1 MCSQQRAEISRQVL
15 HRPRLDFVVVKLN
28 PIRRLDVAK
37 MTNGLE
43 MTPAT
48 NLKDQPPFRLIIL
61 GAGFS
66 QPARLPLGDEL
77 LELTRRRIGLHSKAL
92 EDEIEQWR
100 HMYPEEQISLERVL
114 AYSHHKHYLGLQ
126 GANEW
131 HSHGSV
137 AIVQARRA
145 IQEILTEAMP
155 ERIPEV
161 YRDFASRLTPHDTII
176 TFNYDTLLERAL
188 DAIGKPYSLAP
199 EWWLSEPH
207 TEEGLSHVNLLKVH
221 GSVDWYDRKPY
232 DDYMSEQGQYY
243 DKGLQPQDPIFGPNP
258 RVRAE
263 PLLRGR
269 PDKEM
274 GKRIIPRVVRVPDYR
289 ELLYVRDE
297 LNRGFVVPFMLPL
310 AHDKILGH
318 EPVLDFWWSLQ
329 RIVGH
334 ETSSITMIGYSMPKH
349 DQYAYEAIGAIF
361 MEYQK
366 LYDTK
371 ATFMLEHTRKPIQII
386 NKAESAQAI
395 MEDLPFMDSSKS
407 RIWHR
412 GFSPQSITW
421 AFG

>member
-1 MCSQQRAEISRQVL
+1 MTSR
-15 HRPRLDFVVVKLN
+15 
-28 PIRRLDVAK
+28 
-37 MTNGLE
+37 LE
-43 MTPAT
+43 MTPVT
-48 NLKDQPPFRLIIL
+48 NPKDQPPFRLIIL

-66 QPARLPLGDEL
+66 RPAGLPLGDEL
-77 LELTRRRIGLHSKAL
+77 LELTRKRIGLHSSAL

-100 HMYPEEQISLERVL
+100 QIYPEEEISLEKVL
-114 AYSHHKHYLGLQ
+114 AYSHRKHYLGLQ

-155 ERIPEV
+155 ERIPDV
-161 YRDFASRLTPHDTII
+161 YRHFASRLTSHDTII
-176 TFNYDTLLERAL
+176 TFNYDTLLEKAL

-199 EWWLSEPH
+199 EWWLAEPL
-207 TEEGLSHVNLLKVH
+207 TEDGLRYVNLLKVH

-243 DKGLQPQDPIFGPNP
+243 DKVLQPQDPIFGPNP

-263 PLLRGR
+263 PLSRGR
-269 PDKEM
+269 TDEEM
-274 GKRIIPRVVRVPDYR
+274 GKRIIPRVVRVPDYG

-297 LNRGFVVPFMLPL
+297 LDRGFVVPFMLPL

-334 ETSSITMIGYSMPKH
+334 ETSGITMIGYSMPKH
-349 DQYAYEAIGAIF
+349 DQYAYEAISAIF

-366 LYDTK
+366 LYDAK
-371 ATFMLEHTRKPIQII
+371 ATFMFEHTRKPIQII
-386 NKAESAQAI
+386 NKAESAQGI
-395 MEDLPFMDSSKS
+395 IEDLPFMESSKL
-407 RIWHR
+407 RMWHG
-412 GFSPQSITW
+412 GFSPQSVTW